1 MTSRL
6 AATINALKAILFTPI
21 ALLVLLTTAAAV
33 VSVIWLLSLRPSRVG
48 EIRTSADQRCE
59 QVLYDL
65 RDGNFAGV
73 VAQLDA
79 AAKAQLSAD
88 QLQAGW
94 DSGTFLLGQL
104 SGWKLAQSQSSGGL
118 QIRLYDLT
126 FEHGSLLLTI
136 AVNGAGEVDELQSH
150 TVHDSDPVTTPPYA
164 NPHAFKAESVTV
176 GSPPNV
182 CDGILTIPTA
192 AHALFP
198 AAVLVAGSGPNDK
211 DESIGPNHPL
221 ADIAEGLSTRG
232 IVMLRYDKRTYS
244 HEKFDPARFT
254 VEQEYLED
262 AAVAVALLRRR
273 PDVDRNRIF
282 IIGHSEGAVLAPEI
296 AKRAAPVAGVIML
309 APAAAP
315 LLLTDIVI
323 RQQRYWGAPPARIA
337 EIEEVRH
344 EINSGKLPPGQMVSL
359 LGALYPVGYL
369 TDLKGRDEIEIAR
382 HLGVPILIMHGGRDW
397 QVVDQDIAAWRTGLK
412 GTPNVT
418 FREFPSLNH
427 LFIAGTGLPTP
438 VEYASAGHV
447 DDPVVLAIADFI
459 WQRPSIVSN

>member
-6 AATINALKAILFTPI
+6 AAIISALKAILFTPI
-21 ALLVLLTTAAAV
+21 AVLAFITVTAAV
-33 VSVIWLLSLRPSRVG
+33 VSLIWLLSLRPSRVG

-59 QVLYDL
+59 QVLSDL

-73 VAQLDA
+73 FVQLDA
-79 AAKAQLSAD
+79 AAKAQVSVD
-88 QLQAGW
+88 QLQSGW
-94 DSGTFLLGQL
+94 NSGTLLLGQL
-104 SGWKLAQSQSSGGL
+104 TGWKLAQSQSSGGL

-126 FEHGSLLLTI
+126 FEHGWLPLTI

-150 TVHDSDPVTTPPYA
+150 TIHDSDPVTAPPYA

-192 AHALFP
+192 AHPLFP

-232 IVMLRYDKRTYS
+232 IVVLRFDKRTHS
-244 HEKFDPARFT
+244 HENFDPAHFT

-262 AAVAVALLRRR
+262 AAAVVALLRRR
-273 PDVDRNRIF
+273 PEVDRNRIF
-282 IIGHSEGAVLAPEI
+282 VIGHSEGAFLAPEI
-296 AKRAAPVAGVIML
+296 ARRAAPIAGVVML
-309 APAAAP
+309 APMGAAS
-315 LLLTDIVI
+315 LLDTAI
-323 RQQRYWGAPPARIA
+323 RQLRYLGVSPSMVADNEKIHQ
-337 EIEEVRH
+337 EV
-344 EINSGKLPPGQMVSL
+344 NSGKLPPDRMVPL
-359 LGALYPVGYL
+359 LGVPVGYL
-369 TDLKGRDEIEIAR
+369 TDLNRRDEIGIAR
-382 HLGVPILIMHGGRDW
+382 RLGVPILIMRGDRDY
-397 QVVDQDIAAWRTGLK
+397 QVVDQDIAAWRDGLK

-459 WQRPSIVSN
+459 SQQPSIVSN